1 LPPVLLDLTRPRD
14 VGDIIGTSFSLY
26 RHHFLLFATIAFTVV
41 VPLDLLTVGVIDGQL
56 TSYDD
61 ETLLGGGDIAYW
73 IVYYLLLVPLITA
86 GHVSA
91 VVDIGEGRTP
101 AVGRSLQ
108 RAGAVLL
115 PVMGAVVLSGLGVL
129 IGFLALVV
137 PGIYLAMR
145 WYLAS
150 QTVVV
155 EDRSPVGALRRSGE
169 LVTDYW
175 WSTFGRVLLIGLIGG
190 LLAGVLG
197 LPIGLVAALA
207 ESGPLSLLGTIL
219 TDAIALSFVALAST
233 LLYFDLRARKETVPA
248 AQPAPPTLD
257 RPEAP

>member
-1 LPPVLLDLTRPRD
+1 MLLDLTRPRD
-14 VGDIIGTSFSLY
+14 VGDIIGTSFTLY

-56 TSYDD
+56 TGYD
-61 ETLLGGGDIAYW
+61 ETLLRGGGITYT
-73 IVYYLLLVPLITA
+73 IVYYLLMTPLITA

-108 RAGAVLL
+108 RAAAVLL
-115 PVMGAVVLSGLGVL
+115 PVMGTVVLSGLGVL

-137 PGIYLAMR
+137 PGIYLSMR

-155 EDRSPVGALRRSGE
+155 EGRSPVGALRRSGE

-175 WSTFGRVLLIGLIGG
+175 WTTFGRVLLIGLIGG
-190 LLAGVLG
+190 LLAYGLG
-197 LPIGLVAALA
+197 IPIGVVAHLA
-207 ESGPLSLLGTIL
+207 ESGPLYLLGTIL
-219 TDAIALSFVALAST
+219 TDGISLSFVALGST
-233 LLYFDLRARKETVPA
+233 LLYFDLRARKEPA
-248 AQPAPPTLD
+248 PISQPAMTPLD
-257 RPEAP
+257 RPELP

>member
-1 LPPVLLDLTRPRD
+1 MLLDLTRPRD
-14 VGDIIGTSFSLY
+14 VGNILGTSFSLY
-26 RHHFLLFATIAFTVV
+26 RHHFLLFATIAFAVV
-41 VPLDLLTVGVIDGQL
+41 VPLDLLTLGVIGGQL

-61 ETLLGGGDIAYW
+61 EPLLGGRVAYM
-73 IVYYLLLVPLITA
+73 IVHYLLIVPLITA

-101 AVGRSLQ
+101 AAGRSLQ
-108 RAGAVLL
+108 RAGTVLL
-115 PVMGAVVLSGLGVL
+115 PVMGAVVLSGLGALGGL
-129 IGFLALVV
+129 ILLVV
-137 PGIYLAMR
+137 PGVYLWIR

-155 EDRSPVGALRRSGE
+155 EGRAPSDALGRSGE
-169 LVTDYW
+169 LVSDYW

-190 LLAGVLG
+190 LLAAVLG

-219 TDAIALSFVALAST
+219 TDGISLSFVALGST
-233 LLYFDLRARKETVPA
+233 LLYFDLRARKEPA
-248 AQPAPPTLD
+248 PISQPAMTPLD
-257 RPEAP
+257 RPEAPYY